1 MIKWIR
7 NLFYKKEK
15 IKPNYIEWFHID
27 KHYYDM
33 TRREKREYKR
43 WLHKNNCWDGSKFAV
58 LVFELLQN
66 L

>member
-43 WLHKNNCWDGSKFAV
+43 WLHKNNCWDGSIV
-58 LVFELLQN
+58 I
-66 L
+66 